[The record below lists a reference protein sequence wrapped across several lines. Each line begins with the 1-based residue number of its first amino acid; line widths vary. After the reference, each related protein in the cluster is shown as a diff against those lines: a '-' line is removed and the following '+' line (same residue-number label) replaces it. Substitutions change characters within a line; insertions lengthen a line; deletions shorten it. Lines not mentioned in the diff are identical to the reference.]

1 MKTRRRKLRDR
12 RDRLVSIFDSISD
25 SISKVESLSLDGELE
40 QSVIEACRRLNEAKT
55 LVGKE
60 IRSLER
66 MISEI

>member
-40 QSVIEACRRLNEAKT
+40 QSVIEACRRLNEAES

>member
-12 RDRLVSIFDSISD
+12 RDRLVSIFDGICD
-25 SISKVESLSLDGELE
+25 SISKVELLNLDGELE
-40 QSVIEACRRLNEAKT
+40 ANVIEACRHLTEAKT
-55 LVGKE
+55 LIGRE